1 MKPENAR
8 VVANV
13 IVFAAAG
20 ALAVAAFRQPAV
32 RRLLFR
38 AVPLMVGGASPVQ
51 ALAVALAHT
60 AIRARARDHE
70 ARV

>member
-1 MKPENAR
+1 MTAKNAR

-20 ALAVAAFRQPAV
+20 AVAVVAFRQPAV

-38 AVPLMVGGASPVQ
+38 AVPLILGGAPPVQ
-51 ALAVALAHT
+51 AVALALAHT
-60 AIRARARDHE
+60 AISARRDHG
-70 ARV
+70 